1 MQSNL
6 AKPIKVKRGNIPRTP
21 SSIENDS
28 QHAFHSYR
36 SYFEGE
42 TVIPVLLRNRL
53 HDLFMQIEKEFENLY
68 AENLSCEYENLH
80 VTLYDV

>member
-6 AKPIKVKRGNIPRTP
+6 SKPSKTKKSNIPRTH

-28 QHAFHSYR
+28 QHSYHSAAYR
-36 SYFEGE
+36 SHFEGD

-53 HDLFMQIEKEFENLY
+53 HDLFMQIEKEFEILY
-68 AENLSCEYENLH
+68 AENLSCK
-80 VTLYDV
+80 